1 MPPGRETME
10 PVFEAVPLGGIT
22 DLAHA
27 AGEWRRFLAEADV
40 EAGVFCDPSFIEH
53 ANPFAHGDTMLI
65 VTGRA
70 DGRLVCVIPFRLS
83 RERQRLPA
91 GPWKVPFLVT
101 RVLLLG
107 DFEFAIRAGLDRFPL
122 LLQAVRYARTRT
134 QADLVLVDNVPTS
147 GRTDAESRAGGW
159 VFRDRQTTYVV
170 RLPGSF
176 STYWATITS
185 SVRRGF
191 ERRRKRLNQQC
202 HDALLL
208 RKFKRPEDMPELQGH
223 MTRVWQKSWHA
234 NFGRYKPPAVAALEG
249 MAGAGWMQ
257 SYVLTA
263 GEIPIAYQLGYFYRG
278 TYYCDAVAF
287 DSEWREF
294 SPGKILSLL
303 LLEDL
308 FGEAPPRV
316 VDFGFGFNE
325 YKRDLGTHDQE
336 RAKATAAL
344 SLRGRAALSA
354 VRMAERANESGR
366 ALLKKAGLHKKLRDQ
381 LHATDASAKAAPV
394 GGNAAAKHR
403 DTGGG

>member
-1 MPPGRETME
+1 ME
-10 PVFEAVPLGGIT
+10 PLFEAVPLRGLT
-22 DLAHA
+22 DLQHA

-70 DGRLVCVIPFRLS
+70 EGRLVCVIPFRLA
-83 RERQRLPA
+83 RERQRLRA
-91 GPWKVPFLVT
+91 GPWRVPFLVT
-101 RVLLLG
+101 RILLLA
-107 DFEFAIRAGLDRFPL
+107 DFEFAIRAGHDRFS
-122 LLQAVRYARTRT
+122 LLQQAVKYARTRT

-147 GRTDAESRAGGW
+147 GRADADSHAVAW

-170 RLPGSF
+170 RLPESF
-176 STYWATITS
+176 SVYWATITS

-191 ERRRKRLNQQC
+191 ERRRKKLTLQC
-202 HDALLL
+202 HGALLL
-208 RKFKRPEDMPELQGH
+208 RRFRRPEDMLELHGY
-223 MTRVWQKSWHA
+223 MTRVWHKSWHA
-234 NFGRYKPPAVAALEG
+234 NFGRYRPPAVAALEG

-263 GEIPIAYQLGYFYRG
+263 GEIPIAYQLGYSYRG

-294 SPGKILSLL
+294 TPGKILSLL

-308 FGEAPPRV
+308 VGEAATRV

-325 YKRDLGTHDQE
+325 YKRDLGTHEQE

-344 SLRGRAALSA
+344 TLRGRATLSA
-354 VRMAERANESGR
+354 VRIAERANESGR
-366 ALLKKAGLHKKLRDQ
+366 ALLKKAGLHKKLRDR
-381 LHATDASAKAAPV
+381 LHTTDTPVRATPA
-394 GGNAAAKHR
+394 GRNA
-403 DTGGG
+403 DTGSQDPGGG